1 MYVTLNS
8 NFLTVEDLRRA
19 LWAMICTD
27 FQFLE
32 HKICINKISV
42 PVTGQL
48 SITIVQKHIW
58 FRGEGHR
65 SIADRRLHMFQNHT

>member
-1 MYVTLNS
+1 
-8 NFLTVEDLRRA
+8 
-19 LWAMICTD
+19 MIFTH

-42 PVTGQL
+42 PFTCLLSVTIGQ
-48 SITIVQKHIW
+48 KRIW

-65 SIADRRLHMFQNHT
+65 SIADRRLHMFYMVELSLLIKMSILTILTE